1 MQSTKELI
9 LNRSRQLEPVEI
21 EGLGTIHVRR
31 INLVDLDAINAIED
45 KRESTYEL
53 VLRGVREPDGAPVFG
68 SHEEIRVIDW
78 QLIKRF
84 GEEVARVNGMREVD
98 AKNSPPTPDSSSSSA
113 SASSSAG
120 A

>member
-9 LNRSRQLEPVEI
+9 LQYSRRLEPVEI
-21 EGLGTIHVRR
+21 EGLGVLHIRH
-31 INLVDLDAINAIED
+31 INLVDLDAISAIDD
-45 KRESTYEL
+45 KRTSTYEL
-53 VLRGVREPDGAPVFG
+53 VLRGVCEPDGSPVFA
-68 SHEEIRVIDW
+68 SHSEIEAIDW
-78 QLIKRF
+78 QLVRRL

-113 SASSSAG
+113 SAPSSAE